1 MIRHSLAGTNGIP
14 APSSRTYLH
23 VVAEVTEAGKE
34 RPLEIIW
41 PDGRRFRVTSS
52 RELRSFGRWEFGT
65 LVVAYE
71 VTLKR
76 RCGSDARRT
85 VWWERG
91 RWFTQARPGPQAR
104 QTAKRQAPSPGRRD
118 GYEAGSAP
126 ERSPRK
132 SGAPRPCRQPG
143 RTIRRACG

>member
-1 MIRHSLAGTNGIP
+1 MVRHSLAGTNGIP

-91 RWFTQARPGPQAR
+91 RWFTQARPRSAGAPN
-104 QTAKRQAPSPGRRD
+104 RQA
-118 GYEAGSAP
+118 AGSVAWK
-126 ERSPRK
+126 E
-132 SGAPRPCRQPG
+132 GRP
-143 RTIRRACG
+143 